1 MCSSRAN
8 AFTTRT
14 PEMLSSASA
23 VSSATRCCTSCSA
36 GRESRLNRAAVSTT
50 NGTGSSA
57 NAASHGFITN
67 ITLLASRIV
76 RAFCVRKI
84 SP

>member
-8 AFTTRT
+8 AFTIRI

-23 VSSATRCCTSCSA
+23 VSSAIRCWTSWTA
-36 GRESRLNRAAVSTT
+36 GRESRLKRIAPRTT

-57 NAASHGFITN
+57 SAASHGLIANMT
-67 ITLLASRIV
+67 TLASPIV
-76 RAFCVRKI
+76 SAFWVRKM

>member
-8 AFTTRT
+8 AFTIRI
-14 PEMLSSASA
+14 PETLSSASA
-23 VSSATRCCTSCSA
+23 VSSAIRCWTSCTA
-36 GRESRLNRAAVSTT
+36 GRESRLKRAAARTT

-57 NAASHGFITN
+57 SAASQGLIANMTM
-67 ITLLASRIV
+67 LASVIV
-76 RAFCVRKI
+76 SAFWVRKI